1 MKKQNQVIRQN
12 YEKYEANQ
20 LEYYGILM
28 KNGRVR
34 LDSKRFRKFFPLPD
48 ERIEHRKSVY
58 YTPTRVKAADYICNV
73 FHMEVSKIKRL
84 WMDEYSKAIRI
95 IKTPRQAED
104 DARLG
109 LWSDGILEPDE
120 VETGA
125 RIAGFKRN
133 AEYRLVI
140 KSLYAQFF
148 HQLMSDLDALCLR
161 IMVSQGY
168 SGDRFTRQIFDTYLQ
183 GKQPKGSPA
192 IAFENYEHY
201 HIYDE
206 AYCVWNL
213 LKHNAVSAYQ
223 ALKEKYPDRI
233 YDPDNSYQNG
243 QSSLSVIKLD
253 EKYILYVLDHI
264 CDFFDE
270 VCKYAFGEDASVA
283 RWDND
288 DYFLNIV
295 NDTIETIEN
304 PLGLPAWL

>member
-58 YTPTRVKAADYICNV
+58 YTPTRAKAADYICNV

-104 DARLG
+104 NARLG

-120 VETGA
+120 VEMGA
-125 RIAGFKRN
+125 RIAGFKRS

-270 VCKYAFGEDASVA
+270 VCKYAFGEDPNVA
-283 RWDND
+283 KWDND